1 MASLV
6 LVYALGA
13 IAIILGV
20 VYLINTISA
29 PPLDTLAYVRDVVTS
44 ILAIA
49 LGAVAPFMIKKFR
62 SQ

>member
-13 IAIILGV
+13 SAIILGV

-29 PPLDTLAYVRDVVTS
+29 PPLDTLTYVRDVVTS

-49 LGAVAPFMIKKFR
+49 LGAVAPVMIKKFR

>member
-6 LVYALGA
+6 LIYALGVS
-13 IAIILGV
+13 AIILGV

-49 LGAVAPFMIKKFR
+49 LGAVAPVMIKKFR